1 MGNRMLTETLH
12 ARLPVLQNRS
22 LVSPC
27 FLDTGKK
34 KSIQVQ
40 TLTETNDPSNL
51 LMGEF
56 FPSKCR
62 IILYVQQGMCECA
75 PPIETTTTKKPSA
88 N

>member
-34 KSIQVQ
+34 KINPGPDFDRDQ
-40 TLTETNDPSNL
+40 
-51 LMGEF
+51 
-56 FPSKCR
+56 
-62 IILYVQQGMCECA
+62 
-75 PPIETTTTKKPSA
+75 
-88 N
+88 